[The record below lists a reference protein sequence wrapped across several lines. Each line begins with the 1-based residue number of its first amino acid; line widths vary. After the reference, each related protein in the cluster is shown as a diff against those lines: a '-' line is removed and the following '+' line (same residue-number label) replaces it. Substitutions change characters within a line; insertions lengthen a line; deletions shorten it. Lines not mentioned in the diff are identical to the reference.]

1 MGWIRI
7 RRDPEHLPGSGSGI
21 YHFGSITLVYM
32 HSVNTIF
39 KFKRLLFFI
48 LLSGESLAHI
58 YFSLYT
64 TGTHLI
70 SQPPANYVIL
80 ILFHGVL
87 PSENLKGS

>member
-1 MGWIRI
+1 M
-7 RRDPEHLPGSGSGI
+7 
-21 YHFGSITLVYM
+21 
-32 HSVNTIF
+32 
-39 KFKRLLFFI
+39 
-48 LLSGESLAHI
+48 AHI

-87 PSENLKGS
+87 PSENLKGSY